1 MKKLLAFL
9 CVAAMLLAGCQ
20 NAPVPTEHT
29 HTLIH
34 NEEKAPTCINNGIL
48 EHWYC
53 PGCNARFT
61 DAGATEEVTFAD
73 LEVEELGHTG
83 GEATCTEQPT
93 CERCEK
99 PYGAA
104 LGHAWDEPDATVKT
118 CTVCGVHANPDFA
131 GGRGTAEEPY
141 LIKDYDFA

>member
-20 NAPVPTEHT
+20 NAPAPAEHT

-34 NEEKAPTCINNGIL
+34 NEEKAPTCVNNGIL

-61 DAGATEEVTFAD
+61 DARATEEVTLAD

-83 GEATCTEQPT
+83 GAATCTEQAV
-93 CERCEK
+93 CERCS
-99 PYGAA
+99 
-104 LGHAWDEPDATVKT
+104 
-118 CTVCGVHANPDFA
+118 
-131 GGRGTAEEPY
+131 
-141 LIKDYDFA
+141 